1 MNLQIQ
7 AEAEEGVVIDDWVG
21 GVECAQGLSQFHCCE
36 SVVGSSG
43 DKSELSCCVANMHIK
58 WNEQL

>member
-21 GVECAQGLSQFHCCE
+21 GVECAQGLSQFDCCE

-43 DKSELSCCVANMHIK
+43 DKSELSGCVANMHIK
-58 WNEQL
+58 RNE